1 MTNDPQCF
9 HCANLDRSN
18 SFNPLRCRA
27 FPEMIPVPIQM
38 NKHDHR
44 KPYPGD
50 HGIQFEPIAERQT
63 AAAPTAEEPRPAG
76 KKRGRVAR

>member
-1 MTNDPQCF
+1 MTNTPQCLACV
-9 HCANLDRSN
+9 HLDREA
-18 SFNPLRCRA
+18 SFNPMRCPA
-27 FPEMIPVPIQM
+27 FPDGIPVPIQA

-50 HGIQFEPIAERQT
+50 RGIHFEPIADAQAAT
-63 AAAPTAEEPRPAG
+63 ASTTKEPRKT